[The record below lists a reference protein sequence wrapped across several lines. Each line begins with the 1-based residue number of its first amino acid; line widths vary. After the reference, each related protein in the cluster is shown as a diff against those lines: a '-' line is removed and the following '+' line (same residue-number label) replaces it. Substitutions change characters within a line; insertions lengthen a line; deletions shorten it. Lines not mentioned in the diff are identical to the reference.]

1 MAAIHRCTNSDD
13 RAMRWNAAA
22 IAAASTYGSFVA
34 SPSTYF
40 GHYGSVYVLADTPEG
55 RAMRDYRAYIL
66 NIDGH
71 RFVWAKEFQN
81 SQPNDAAA
89 FNAAKQLTDKHD
101 VEVWEDSRLV
111 ARLSP
116 GEGAGLVA
124 RLCPAEGL
132 SPQLAPSPSSD
143 CENSSPADGGEGVSP
158 DLAPSSPS
166 DCEKTSIGP
175 AARISVRNRVT
186 ELALA
191 IFRN

>member
-1 MAAIHRCTNSDD
+1 M
-13 RAMRWNAAA
+13 RAVSGPTFDLATFMP
-22 IAAASTYGSFVA
+22 ASSEDQGVA
-34 SPSTYF
+34 
-40 GHYGSVYVLADTPEG
+40 LQRRG

-89 FNAAKQLTDKHD
+89 LNAAKQLTDKHD

-124 RLCPAEGL
+124 RLCPA
-132 SPQLAPSPSSD
+132 
-143 CENSSPADGGEGVSP
+143 
-158 DLAPSSPS
+158 
-166 DCEKTSIGP
+166 
-175 AARISVRNRVT
+175 
-186 ELALA
+186 
-191 IFRN
+191 